1 MKALSISFQAMLWAL
16 VCVCGCAQG
25 AAGSAGAPRPASP
38 AEAAAATSSASE
50 VEVEAQAAAVEPE
63 PVEGSVHPGIND
75 PYFRPNALD
84 RYTRILEAESREIV
98 QRREDIVDAI
108 GLKMGDAV
116 GDIGAGTG
124 LLTFEMAEAVGKRG
138 RVYAVDI
145 VPEFLERIRKRVDA
159 QGLSNVSVVLGEA
172 QGTGLAVATLDVA
185 FMCDT
190 YHHLEYP
197 VAYMR
202 SVFETLRP
210 GSRLVLVDMIR
221 VEGESSP
228 SVLKHVRT
236 GKAGVIEEVE
246 RAGFRFESEIDLLEE
261 NYYLYFRRP

>member
-1 MKALSISFQAMLWAL
+1 MLVLSNSYRALLWAL
-16 VCVCGCAQG
+16 LCTYGCASG
-25 AAGSAGAPRPASP
+25 AASSSGAASAADAALPSSSPSEAVGPSETDVPALEA
-38 AEAAAATSSASE
+38 AEA
-50 VEVEAQAAAVEPE
+50 
-63 PVEGSVHPGIND
+63 SVHPGIND
-75 PYFRPNALD
+75 PYFGPNALD
-84 RYTRILEAESREIV
+84 RYTRILEAETREIA
-98 QRREDIVDAI
+98 QRRDDIVAAI
-108 GLKMGDAV
+108 GLRKGHSV

-124 LLTFEMAEAVGKRG
+124 LLSSKMAEAVGPRG

-145 VPEFLERIRKRVDA
+145 VPEFLERIQTRVDEE
-159 QGLSNVSVVLGEA
+159 GLSNVSVVQGGERA
-172 QGTGLAVATLDVA
+172 TGLPRGTLDVA

-210 GSRLVLVDMIR
+210 GSKLVLVDMIR

-228 SVLKHVRT
+228 SVLRHVRT
-236 GKAGVIEEVE
+236 GKASVIEEVE

>member
-1 MKALSISFQAMLWAL
+1 MKAPSISFQAMLWAL
-16 VCVCGCAQG
+16 SCLYGCAHG
-25 AAGSAGAPRPASP
+25 AASPIGASAPASP
-38 AEAAAATSSASE
+38 AEAAAATSSAEIAEVQAKAVASE
-50 VEVEAQAAAVEPE
+50 PGS
-63 PVEGSVHPGIND
+63 VEGSVHPGIND
-75 PYFRPNALD
+75 PYFRPNALE

-98 QRREDIVDAI
+98 QRRGEIVAAI
-108 GLKMGDAV
+108 GLKKGEDV

-124 LLTFEMAEAVGKRG
+124 LLSFEMAEAVGKRG

-145 VPEFLERIRKRVDA
+145 VPEFLERIRKRVEA
-159 QGLSNVSVVLGEA
+159 RGLSNVTVVLGEEK
-172 QGTGLAVATLDVA
+172 GTGLAAATLDVA

-197 VAYMR
+197 AAYMR